1 MIRCLTCG
9 KDWSEKTT
17 GSFEVDSE
25 NGLIK
30 CPDCMRKGTRDMTLS
45 PLLSNITSVID

>member
-30 CPDCMRKGTRDMTLS
+30 CPDCIKF
-45 PLLSNITSVID
+45 PLEPKSDK